1 MKTEGRLRLYIEATL
16 VGLVMVVSLIMGL
29 LNLFS

>member
-1 MKTEGRLRLYIEATL
+1 MNTEGRLRFYVEATL
-16 VGLVMVVSLIMGL
+16 VGLVMIVSLILGL